1 MESVVKQPV
10 GRVNP
15 GALELLQRRGY
26 PTEGLRSKSWD
37 EYAAPGA
44 TQMDF
49 IFTVCDDA
57 AGETCPYWPGQPVSA
72 HWGVPDPSRTT
83 GTDAEI
89 AAAFAET
96 HRMLH
101 QRISI
106 FVNLPLAALDQRSL
120 KRQLDDIGRLPQQ
133 GNAPETAA

>member
-1 MESVVKQPV
+1 
-10 GRVNP
+10 
-15 GALELLQRRGY
+15 
-26 PTEGLRSKSWD
+26 
-37 EYAAPGA
+37 
-44 TQMDF
+44 
-49 IFTVCDDA
+49 
-57 AGETCPYWPGQPVSA
+57 
-72 HWGVPDPSRTT
+72 VPDPSRTT